1 MIEITP
7 DVTPEASSVRRFT
20 KNLDL
25 RGLGKYGAV
34 PILVLT
40 LFAVT
45 DNFGNAA
52 SSLLLND
59 VQREFKINLSYLV
72 RISINVGAVAAV
84 LAVFFGYMAD
94 RSNRVRLLGVGVALT
109 GVSYVLTAASQ
120 SKGQYVGA
128 QLFSALT
135 VILTPVLFSLLADW
149 YPLERRG
156 RVFSFYFMGQAIG
169 DLIAPIAV
177 GAAGLSFGWRAPML
191 FMVAIPT
198 LLLVP
203 FTLLLRNPIRGYWER
218 IASTANEET
227 ALKED
232 APPSPG
238 EAFRTYWSTRTL
250 RRLSYAQPFAR
261 TRSAQGAALLLF
273 YIVVHGLDSFRLG
286 MLTSLY
292 AAFSIVGL
300 YVGGRMVDRFAQ
312 VSPGKMMM
320 LSGIGSLINA
330 LSVLVIVFAPQL
342 WMVVFF
348 NCVLGLVLAIPDAAE
363 QAVVS
368 SVIPPRVR
376 GLGLSAFG
384 LWGIGGLF
392 LILATQAVSGD
403 VGIRGAVLCFVP
415 MQAIAAIIRMSAAS
429 FVEFDLRAARAKAM
443 ATADWAEAKR
453 QGRDKLLVC
462 RDVDVYYGSVQVLF
476 GVDFEAEEGEIVALL
491 GTNGAGKS
499 TLLRAISGVTEA
511 TNGAILFDGDDVTHI
526 PPHEIAGKG
535 VAQTP
540 GGRGVFPGL
549 TVRENL
555 ELAGWL
561 HHDIEDRLEEV
572 FGHFPVLRERLD
584 ETAGNLSGGQQQMLT
599 LAQAFLTQPKL
610 LMIDE
615 LSLGLAPA
623 VVAQLLDMLRVI
635 HAGGT
640 TIILVEQSVNVALS
654 IAQRAVFMEKGEV
667 RFTGPTEELLDRPDI
682 LRSVFLKGASGGGSG
697 RGRAVAPLTASAE
710 RERARLAESAIVL
723 EAVDLS
729 KRFGGVLAVDDV
741 SLELR
746 EGEVLGLIGPNGAG
760 KSTVLGLLSGFI
772 TADAGRVVFEG
783 QDVSDLSPDE
793 RARQGLVR
801 RFQDALLFPSLTV
814 SETLAVAL
822 ERSIE
827 VRSPIAQALRLPSA
841 RISEAKVLRR
851 VETLVELFEL
861 GGFRDKFVGELS
873 TGTRRV
879 LDLACVLA
887 VEPRVLL
894 LDEPSS
900 GLAQRETEA
909 MGPLIRR
916 IRYETGA
923 SIAIVE
929 HDMPLI
935 ASVSDEL
942 LAMDL
947 GRTVLRGTPD
957 EVLNDE
963 RVVASYLGSSGE
975 AIARS
980 GRVR

>member
-1 MIEITP
+1 MTDLQEVAAVPPTRP
-7 DVTPEASSVRRFT
+7 LGVKRTF
-20 KNLDL
+20 NL
-25 RGLGKYGAV
+25 RGLGKYGAI
-34 PILVLT
+34 PIIVIT
-40 LFAVT
+40 VFSVVDT
-45 DNFGNAA
+45 FGNAA
-52 SSLLLND
+52 GNLLLNE
-59 VQREFKINLSYLV
+59 VQREFKINLGYIV
-72 RISINVGAVAAV
+72 RISINIGAVASV
-84 LAVFFGYMAD
+84 LAVYFGYLAD
-94 RSNRVRLLGVGVALT
+94 RSNRIRLLTIGVFLT
-109 GVSYVLTAASQ
+109 GIAYVLTAASQ

-128 QLFSALT
+128 QLFTALT
-135 VILTPVLFSLLADW
+135 VILNPVISSLIADW

-156 RVFSFYFMGQAIG
+156 RVFSFYFMGSAVG
-169 DLIAPIAV
+169 ELIAPIAV
-177 GAAGLSFGWRAPML
+177 GAASLTFGWRSPFIFLA
-191 FMVAIPT
+191 AIPT

-203 FTLLLRNPIRGYWER
+203 FTLLLKNPIRGYWER
-218 IASTANEET
+218 KASMADEET
-227 ALKED
+227 AQTED

-273 YIVVHGLDSFRLG
+273 YIVVHGLDTFRLG
-286 MLTSLY
+286 LLSSLY
-292 AAFSIVGL
+292 AAFSIIGL
-300 YVGGRMVDRFAQ
+300 YIGGRILDRLSQ

-320 LSGIGSLINA
+320 LSGLGSLVNA

-342 WMVVFF
+342 WIVIVF
-348 NCVLGLVLAIPDAAE
+348 NCLLGLVLSVPDAAE
-363 QAVVS
+363 QAVIS

-376 GLGLSAFG
+376 GLGLAAFG
-384 LWGIGGLF
+384 LWSIGGLF
-392 LILATQAVSGD
+392 LILATQAVAGD
-403 VGIRGAVLCFVP
+403 VGIRGAVLMFVP

-462 RDVDVYYGSVQVLF
+462 RDVDVHYGSVQVLF
-476 GVDFEAEEGEIVALL
+476 GVDFEVEEGEIVALL

-511 TNGAILFDGDDVTHI
+511 TTGAILFDGDDITHI

-549 TVRENL
+549 TVKENL

-561 HHDIEDRLEEV
+561 HHDMEVRLEEV
-572 FGHFPVLRERLD
+572 FEHFPVLRERVD
-584 ETAGNLSGGQQQMLT
+584 EIAANLSGGQQQMLT
-599 LAQAFLTQPKL
+599 LAQAFLTRPKL
-610 LMIDE
+610 MMIDE
-615 LSLGLAPA
+615 LSLGLSPA
-623 VVAQLLDMLRVI
+623 VVGQLLDMLRVI
-635 HAGGT
+635 HAAGT

-667 RFTGPTEELLDRPDI
+667 RFSGPTEELLDRPDI
-682 LRSVFLKGASGGGSG
+682 LRSVFLRGTAGGGGG
-697 RGRAVAPLTASAE
+697 RGRIASPLTASAE
-710 RERARLAESAIVL
+710 RDRALLAERPVVL
-723 EAVDLS
+723 EAIGLS
-729 KRFGGVLAVDDV
+729 KRYGGVQAVDDV
-741 SLELR
+741 DLELR

-772 TADAGRVVFEG
+772 PLDGGRVVFETR
-783 QDVSDLSPDE
+783 DVTDMPPDE
-793 RARQGLVR
+793 RARLGLVR
-801 RFQDALLFPSLTV
+801 RFQDAELFPALTV
-814 SETLAVAL
+814 AETLAVAL

-827 VRSPIAQALRLPSA
+827 VKSPMAQALRLPSA
-841 RISEAKVLRR
+841 RLAENRVARR
-851 VETLVELFEL
+851 VQTLVELFEL
-861 GGFRDKFVGELS
+861 GAFRDKFVGELS

-923 SIAIVE
+923 TIAIVE

-935 ASVSDEL
+935 SSVSDEL

-947 GRTVLRGTPD
+947 GRVVMRGAPDDVLSD
-957 EVLNDE
+957 S
-963 RVVASYLGSSGE
+963 RVVESYLGSSE
-975 AIARS
+975 AAIARS
-980 GRVR
+980 GRAR